1 MKNMTRSL
9 EDYLEAIWLLSRER
23 KVVRVKDVANRL
35 GVTTSSVVEAL
46 HNLEQRGLIIHE
58 RYGYIDLTP
67 EGETSG
73 ALIYNK
79 HSLLYEF
86 LTRVLGVSPEV
97 ADRDACNIEHYIS
110 METLEKLSEFMK
122 SL

>member
-46 HNLEQRGLIIHE
+46 HNLQQRGLIIHE

-67 EGETSG
+67 EGESSG
-73 ALIYNK
+73 RLIYNK

-86 LTRVLGVSPEV
+86 FTRVLGVSPEV